1 MKSIRNKKADEALVR
16 ELSASRNKRLVIIDK
31 KINTKNKNI
40 KYWIYILSF
49 VSLMC
54 ICMFLIVIII
64 QINNKKSE
72 KVKEK
77 NRKSTRDLYK
87 DSIALAVGRTLAR
100 NEISEDNFENEEIQK
115 NKINSSHP
123 MPKYPPQTSIN
134 SSQQSSSNQTT
145 INSHQQ
151 SSPNQTTINSRQ
163 QSSPNQTIIN
173 SRQQS
178 SPNQTPIKSIQQT
191 PIKPRVNS
199 DDKVPINL
207 LEVLL
212 KDIYNNGNELFN
224 DLVDST
230 FDELKIVEILPSEN
244 KESDKVEAS
253 NRVEEIKE
261 LDNID

>member
-134 SSQQSSSNQTT
+134 SHQQSSSNQTT

-163 QSSPNQTIIN
+163 QSSPNQT
-173 SRQQS
+173 
-178 SPNQTPIKSIQQT
+178 PIKSSQQT

>member
-145 INSHQQ
+145 INS
-151 SSPNQTTINSRQ
+151 
-163 QSSPNQTIIN
+163 
-173 SRQQS
+173 RQQS
-178 SPNQTPIKSIQQT
+178 SPNQTPIKSSQQT

>member
-31 KINTKNKNI
+31 NINTKNKNI

-145 INSHQQ
+145 INS
-151 SSPNQTTINSRQ
+151 RQ

-178 SPNQTPIKSIQQT
+178 SPNQTPIKSSQQT